1 MFLEINVQ
9 SLPEHET
16 VAVIQLKGEFMLPD
30 SETFKVCAEQ
40 LFEKG
45 KIHLILDLTQLTYI
59 VSSGLGIVV
68 LILKKARSLGG
79 DLKFLTIK
87 KGLVEG
93 VFRMTRFNE
102 LIEMFDTVEQALA
115 HITSS

>member
-1 MFLEINVQ
+1 LEINVQ

-16 VAVIQLKGEFMLPD
+16 AAVIQLKGEFMLPD
-30 SETFKVCAEQ
+30 SEAFKVCAEQ
-40 LFEKG
+40 LFDKG
-45 KIHLILDLTQLTYI
+45 KVHLILDMTQLTYI

-79 DLKFLTIK
+79 DLIFLKIQG
-87 KGLVEG
+87 GLVEG

-102 LIEMFDTVEQALA
+102 LIEMYDTVEQALA
-115 HITSS
+115 QIASS